1 MRSQRDLENE
11 LRQLRSQLKRLTS
24 EVERNTRIL
33 RVSQERELALL
44 NAEDLASLLH
54 VILQGLRDSYRLDAV
69 SVVIADPDHD
79 VRHLLLASGHDPDEF
94 PGLVFV
100 DSLSGMAPQYVA
112 LSRPWL
118 GRFMK
123 ADHSMIWPETRGLS
137 SIAMLPLMHKGRLL
151 GSLNFGSN
159 DDDRFTATHATDFFA
174 HLGVIASFSLE
185 NVLNRARLL
194 RSGHTDFLTG
204 WHNRRYLQIRL
215 KEELA
220 RSSRERSTL
229 VCLMLDIDH
238 FKRIN
243 DSYGHAAGDEVLRE
257 VAQRIESQVRA
268 SDVAARYGGEEFV
281 VLLPATDGAAAR
293 ALAERIRTTISATPV
308 SVTALASETITTSI
322 GIATC
327 AAPAQGVDLKSLGE
341 SLLARADVALYRA
354 KSDGRDRVAVE

>member
-11 LRQLRSQLKRLTS
+11 LRQLRSQLKRLTN

-33 RVSQERELALL
+33 RVSQERELTLL
-44 NAEDLASLLH
+44 NAEDIASLLR
-54 VILQGLRDSYRLDAV
+54 VILDGLRDSYRLDAV
-69 SVVIADPDHD
+69 SVVLADPDHN
-79 VRHLLLASGHDPDEF
+79 VRHLLLASGHDPVEF
-94 PGLVFV
+94 PGLIFV
-100 DSLSGMAPQYVA
+100 DSLSGMAPQFIS

-123 ADHSMIWPETRGLS
+123 ADHSLILPADAGLS
-137 SIAMLPLMHKGRLL
+137 SIALLPLMHKGRLL
-151 GSLNFGSN
+151 GSLNFGSK
-159 DDDRFTATHATDFFA
+159 DDDRFTALHATDFFS

-204 WHNRRYLQIRL
+204 WHNRRYLQLRL

-220 RSSRERSTL
+220 RASREKSTL

-243 DSYGHAAGDEVLRE
+243 DNYGHAAGDEVLRE
-257 VAQRIESQVRA
+257 VAQRIESQVRV
-268 SDVAARYGGEEFV
+268 SDVAARFGGEEFV
-281 VLLPATDGAAAR
+281 VLLPATDFAAAR
-293 ALAERIRTTISATPV
+293 ALAERIRTTISASPV
-308 SVTALASETITTSI
+308 SVTAEQSEIITTSI

-327 AAPAQGVDLKSLGE
+327 AAPPQGVDLKSLGD

-354 KSDGRDRVAVE
+354 KSEGRDRVAVE